1 MDNLKEVGTTTPG
14 IWEQIS
20 NGGFL
25 TDYPGAVFQITHP
38 HASFTELSK
47 GTLYVREEDAN
58 RFLRL
63 KEQMKEEGGG
73 SWIID

>member
-38 HASFTELSK
+38 HASFPELSK

-63 KEQMKEEGGG
+63 KEQMKEKPTPSQLIG
-73 SWIID
+73 